1 MMNAMGASQGS
12 AHHPSDWPHASQ
24 TIVERVETLDLPAH
38 VRLVAVSKTFPAAAI
53 RAAYAAGLRDF
64 GENKIQEAIAKQ
76 AELAD
81 LKDITWH
88 FIGHLQSNKARKA
101 VQHFDWIHS
110 VDSLKLSRRLDQAAA
125 DLSRSPMCCLQV
137 KLLADPNKHGW
148 TESDLWAALPELAQ
162 LSHLNL
168 EGIMAIPPY
177 GLLLTETQSFFE
189 QAYGLGQAMANYQET
204 PLPIRYFSMGMS
216 QDFPLAIAA
225 GANII
230 RLGTTLF
237 GSRN

>member
-1 MMNAMGASQGS
+1 MNTMGVSQG
-12 AHHPSDWPHASQ
+12 AAQQLSDWQNASQ
-24 TIVERVETLDLPAH
+24 TIVERVKTLDLPAH

-81 LKDITWH
+81 LNDITWH
-88 FIGHLQSNKARKA
+88 FIGHLQTNKARKA
-101 VQHFDWIHS
+101 VQYFDWIHS
-110 VDSLKLSRRLDQAAA
+110 VDSLKLARRLNQAAA
-125 DLSRSPMCCLQV
+125 DLSRSPICCLQV

-162 LSHLNL
+162 LSHLKL

-177 GLLLTETQSFFE
+177 GLLLTETQSFFDR
-189 QAYGLGQAMANYQET
+189 AYGLGQSMATYQET

-216 QDFPLAIAA
+216 QDFTLAIAA
-225 GANII
+225 GANVI
-230 RLGTTLF
+230 RLGTSLF
-237 GSRN
+237 GSRG

>member
-1 MMNAMGASQGS
+1 MMHAAETPPGSQRS
-12 AHHPSDWPHASQ
+12 TEWHSQ
-24 TIVERVETLDLPAH
+24 QIAQRIEQLKLPDH

-53 RAAYAAGLRDF
+53 RAAYAAGVRDF

-76 AELAD
+76 AELVD
-81 LKDITWH
+81 LPNITWH
-88 FIGHLQSNKARKA
+88 FIGHLQTNKARKA

-110 VDSLKLSRRLDQAAA
+110 VDSLKLARRLNHIAAE
-125 DLSRSPMCCLQV
+125 LSRSPICCLQV

-148 TESDLWAALPELAQ
+148 TEAALDQALPDLAQ
-162 LSHLNL
+162 LSHLKL

-177 GLLLTETQSFFE
+177 GLLLTETQAFFKR
-189 QAYGLGQAMANYQET
+189 AYTLGQLMTNHQET

>member
-1 MMNAMGASQGS
+1 MMNVAGTTTPGSSPQPLEWHSQQI
-12 AHHPSDWPHASQ
+12 AQ
-24 TIVERVETLDLPAH
+24 RVGRLGLPAH

-76 AELAD
+76 AD
-81 LKDITWH
+81 LTDLTDINWH
-88 FIGHLQSNKARKA
+88 FIGHLQTNKARKA

-110 VDSLKLSRRLDQAAA
+110 VDSLKLARRLDQIAAE
-125 DLSRSPMCCLQV
+125 LSRSPICCLQI
-137 KLLADPNKHGW
+137 KLLEDAKKHGL
-148 TESDLWAALPELAQ
+148 TESELWQALPDLAQ
-162 LSHLNL
+162 LSHLKL

-189 QAYGLGQAMANYQET
+189 RAYALGQSLANHQET
-204 PLPIRYFSMGMS
+204 PLPIHHFSMGMS

-225 GANII
+225 GSNII

-237 GSRN
+237 GSRT

>member
-1 MMNAMGASQGS
+1 MIDVSGTSQ
-12 AHHPSDWPHASQ
+12 DFSQ
-24 TIVERVETLDLPAH
+24 PLPRSQQIAQRLEQLQLPDH
-38 VRLVAVSKTFPAAAI
+38 VRLVAVSKTFPSDVI

-76 AELAD
+76 AELKD
-81 LKDITWH
+81 LPDITWH

-101 VQHFDWIHS
+101 LQHFDWIHS
-110 VDSLKLSRRLDQAAA
+110 VDSLKLARRLDQIAAE
-125 DLSRSPMCCLQV
+125 LGRSPICCLQV
-137 KLLADPNKHGW
+137 KLLSDPNKHGW
-148 TESDLWAALPELAQ
+148 TESDLKQVLPDLAQ
-162 LSHLNL
+162 LSHLKL

-177 GLLLTETQSFFE
+177 GLLMTETQSFFE
-189 QAYGLGQAMANYQET
+189 RAYALGQSMANHQET
-204 PLPIRYFSMGMS
+204 PLPIRHFSMGMS